1 MQKRQADMEEAYS
14 AQVRPSRVINKS
26 RLGTPERHVLTIY
39 PLPPPS
45 TVGRRQRLAS
55 PRLRPARERPRGCE
69 SQP

>member
-39 PLPPPS
+39 PLPPP
-45 TVGRRQRLAS
+45 
-55 PRLRPARERPRGCE
+55 
-69 SQP
+69 